1 MTEYMFEKDKELILR
16 YLVDISN
23 NVNRITKEIDKSF
36 VHKMNHENVL
46 IHDICNIDIDVNKF
60 EEKFNLYYSI
70 ACPKFDCK
78 FIFDHPLDHYSFI
91 LLMEIGRQMS
101 IGVTHK
107 FKSIPLDKFKDI
119 IKHVNFKI
127 HNFVEL
133 DYPLIVGCVDK
144 IIKNKP
150 TMQIR
155 ELYFLYVQKNN
166 ICAEVSTMITVL
178 SNDLYTRCRCNNRRS
193 VVGSNDVSL
202 ITNLDM
208 INTNNGK

>member
-1 MTEYMFEKDKELILR
+1 MFEKDKELVLK

-23 NVNRITKEIDKSF
+23 EIEENNFVKKF
-36 VHKMNHENVL
+36 EKTLVHKVNPENVL
-46 IHDICNIDIDVNKF
+46 IHDICNVDIDTNSL

-107 FKSIPLDKFKDI
+107 FKSIPLEQFKDI
-119 IKHVNFKI
+119 INQVNFKI
-127 HNFVEL
+127 HTFVEL

-144 IIKNKP
+144 MIKNKP
-150 TMQIR
+150 TMQMR
-155 ELYFLYVQKNN
+155 ELYFFYIQKNN
-166 ICAEVSTMITVL
+166 LCAEVNTMITVI

-208 INTNNGK
+208 INNGKQ